1 MTMSDQHSPL
11 WHDLEGLQSLAPGIQ
26 RYLLVNQ
33 AAFAGHMQPVQGL
46 TGFQKCALLKQA
58 EEACCDLA
66 TPFVVALEGALSDK
80 GRARALRRLCDEGC
94 YGNALSVID
103 SNLSLHDLANALT
116 ARCEAQLPENYD
128 VLLRYFDTR
137 IMATLIHVL
146 SPVELE
152 AFFSCAQSWWYSDRS
167 GALVQA
173 FSAGV
178 QGSEKF
184 VSPLR
189 LTVEQQNAL
198 IQAGETD
205 AVIDVLVQSKVE
217 PLLDMLYPERYPTV
231 LRYLEAARGWRLSSP
246 RDLASYCT
254 LALVNGEGFSLQSP
268 WNAVLVAVKR
278 GEIPLH
284 EAIASIESA
293 TLASA

>member
-1 MTMSDQHSPL
+1 MSDQHSPL
-11 WHDLEGLQSLAPGIQ
+11 WRNFESLQPVAPGVK

-33 AAFAGHMQPVQGL
+33 AAFADHMAPVQGL
-46 TGFQKCALLKQA
+46 AAFQKCPLLKQA
-58 EEACCDLA
+58 EEACRDTA
-66 TPFVVALEGALSDK
+66 TPFVLALGGALSDK
-80 GRARALRRLCDEGC
+80 GRTRALRNLCDAGC
-94 YGNALSVID
+94 YGSALSVID
-103 SNLSLHDLANALT
+103 SDLSLHDLANALT
-116 ARCEAQLPENYD
+116 ARCDAQLPESYD

-137 IMATLIHVL
+137 IVTTLIHVL
-146 SPVELE
+146 SPAELE
-152 AFFSCAQSWWYSDRS
+152 AFFSCVQSWWYSDRS

-184 VSPLR
+184 AAPLR
-189 LTVEQQNAL
+189 LNVEQQNAF

-205 AVIDVLVQSKVE
+205 AVIDVLVQNKVE
-217 PLLDMLYPERYPTV
+217 PLLDMPYPERHPTV
-231 LRYLEAARGWRLSSP
+231 DRYLVAAGDWRLSSP

-254 LALVNGEGFSLQSP
+254 LALVYGEGFATQPP
-268 WNAVLVAVKR
+268 WDTVLAAVKR

-293 TLASA
+293 TSQSA